1 MSLHPKPGTEKQT
14 VDKSLISEVLA
25 KICHVDMLAET
36 STDTEMLQHLQS
48 KILAKIFGQD
58 SAVKEVCEAV
68 QMANAENQR

>member
-1 MSLHPKPGTEKQT
+1 
-14 VDKSLISEVLA
+14 
-25 KICHVDMLAET
+25 MLAET

-68 QMANAENQR
+68 QMANAGPQR